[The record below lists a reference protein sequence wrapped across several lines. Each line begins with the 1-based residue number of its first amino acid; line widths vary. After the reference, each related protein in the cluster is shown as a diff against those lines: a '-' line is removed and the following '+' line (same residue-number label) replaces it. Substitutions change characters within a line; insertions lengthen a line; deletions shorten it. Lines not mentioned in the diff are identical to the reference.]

1 MIKQFILSA
10 TVLFVLPYFSNE
22 KINLTMIDGE
32 DPTSFLT
39 QASNASCVKILDG
52 DTSFSSDSQDFHF
65 QGSHVNQ
72 MKTEGDAGVLHYR
85 VANNMAECR
94 LNDFPDCGSQTFLFF
109 YDNSFIDQ
117 VTLYFAKDASGVI
130 YTSTLSMDNAKR
142 LAGLP
147 LPYNLVDTSK
157 ITAEKVADSNGA
169 RKIGAQGEVSGTFLW
184 TDTKDQTH
192 PLVGA
197 KIHFTMEGSWW
208 SADTM
213 TDKNGHYQIGYSDV
227 WHWGYGK
234 LHLSLYSDG
243 NLVGVKH
250 ANGDFY
256 EHAYTFSSGSGKQ
269 QYSHTF
275 SVDSDGDMGR
285 AMMVFQA
292 GVNFSSFA
300 DQMDA
305 TDMTYC
311 SIYYPCNDS
320 EKYGP
325 AYYQNNGIY
334 LTGKNYRLSPVQSY
348 ASWDVIGHEYGH
360 HVQHVYGISNN
371 VGGEH
376 EIGKNLIDVLAK
388 SSKYQGNSQKA
399 KEDGMKLAWNEA
411 WPTFWSTEA
420 QTHFTSD
427 VKTVPW
433 VGDTAFLAFNYV
445 SYDLNEYDPAA
456 SFGDADERAIQRILF
471 KLVSPEQDQYDK
483 FSIPFATL
491 WNLAKTQKPK
501 TFSEFVAA
509 LYQTGIDKKNF
520 GLLLGQYR
528 VVADTITVT
537 KQWSEENPPSFTWS
551 TFSGST
557 YFPFN
562 QFDLCFEVGGTL
574 VHKAVNLNATG
585 NTITYTPSEQIWK
598 KIYTYNWKYLL
609 IQFYFVARQASA
621 PSSGDYYSQAFSMT
635 ALPSNINVTE
645 RVL

>member
-32 DPTSFLT
+32 DPVSFLA

-130 YTSTLSMDNAKR
+130 YTSTLSLDNAKR

-311 SIYYPCNDS
+311 SIYYPCNDP
-320 EKYGP
+320 ENKGV
-325 AYYQNNGIY
+325 AYYSNNGIY
-334 LTGKNYRLSPVQSY
+334 LTGKKYENPPIQPY

-360 HVQHVYGISNN
+360 HIQHVYEFSSG
-371 VGGEH
+371 VGGTH
-376 EIGKNLIDVLAK
+376 YIFHNLIDDIMND
-388 SSKYQGNSQKA
+388 SEYQGNGQQA
-399 KEDGMKLAWNEA
+399 KENGMKLAWNEA

-420 QTHFTSD
+420 QTHFSAD
-427 VKTVPW
+427 IRTVES
-433 VGDTAFLAFNYV
+433 VGDTEYRSYNGV
-445 SYDLNEYDPAA
+445 CYDLNKYSPAS
-456 SFGDADERAIQRILF
+456 SFGDADECAIQRILF
-471 KLVSPEQDQYDK
+471 KLVSSDQDQYDK
-483 FSIPFATL
+483 FSIPFTTL
-491 WNLAKTQKPK
+491 WNLVKTQKPK

-509 LYQTGIDKKNF
+509 LYQTGIDKNNF
-520 GLLLGQYR
+520 GLLLGRYR

-537 KQWSEENPPSFTWS
+537 KQWSEDNPPSFTWS

-574 VHKAVNLNATG
+574 VHKATNLTATG
-585 NTITYTPSEQIWK
+585 NAITYTPSKQIWE
-598 KIYTYNWKYLL
+598 KIYTYDWKYLL
-609 IQFYFVARQASA
+609 IQFYFVARQTSA
-621 PSSGDYYSQAFSMT
+621 PSSGNYYSQVFSMNSLSFN
-635 ALPSNINVTE
+635 AGLAEVG
-645 RVL
+645 